1 MITRYVIKTRK
12 RYMRTPL
19 SIQPHN
25 WSFCIIAKRP
35 CNFTNNSCEP
45 TLRAICG
52 KENRCY
58 QRQNVGEPNDCPS
71 FLCTNWNYSLKRIK
85 TKVVL
90 KEMYFIISLFIEYD
104 RLHNIWD
111 MFENFKAYNTQICR
125 NSELYLGFNF
135 IAQILS

>member
-71 FLCTNWNYSLKRIK
+71 FFAQIEIILFKEKK

-90 KEMYFIISLFIEYD
+90 KEIYSTTPLIIKYDFIHF
-104 RLHNIWD
+104 
-111 MFENFKAYNTQICR
+111 
-125 NSELYLGFNF
+125 
-135 IAQILS
+135 